1 MSNTITTFLRR
12 SEASPLWT
20 KLNDYWRRN
29 LTTDDVLDVFRQA
42 GALLEGH
49 FILSS
54 GRRSPIFLQKAL
66 VFSRPDLSEK
76 LCKALAE
83 KLVAEFGKIDVVAGP
98 AVGGII
104 PGYELARQL
113 GARAIFAERVDGELM
128 FRRGFSIEAGERV
141 LIAEDIVTTGLSFR
155 ETVIALEGLPG
166 EVVGGA
172 CIMDR
177 SNGKADVGCKLVSLA
192 ARDFPDYDPENLPP
206 ELAKLPPVK
215 PGSRG
220 LK

>member
-1 MSNTITTFLRR
+1 MT
-12 SEASPLWT
+12 SE
-20 KLNDYWRRN
+20 
-29 LTTDDVLDVFRQA
+29 DVLAIFKEA

-54 GRRSPIFLQKAL
+54 GRRSPVFLQKAL

-83 KLVAEFGKIDVVAGP
+83 KLTADFGKIDVVAGP

-104 PGYELARQL
+104 PGYELARHL
-113 GARAIFAERVDGELM
+113 GARAIFAERVDGQLQ
-128 FRRGFSIEAGERV
+128 FRRGFSIAAGERV

-155 ETVIALEGLPG
+155 ETVEALAKLPG

-172 CIMDR
+172 CIIDR
-177 SNGKADVGCKLVSLA
+177 SGGRADVGCKLISLA
-192 ARDFPDYDPENLPP
+192 QVNFPDYAPDDLPP
-206 ELAKLPPVK
+206 ELQKLEAVK

-220 LK
+220 LA